1 LSISTEVGSGQGPS
15 WWREVLYYA
24 LVHPAGVVCAVI
36 AAILVTG
43 VIQAVLLRFGAS
55 ELFVDRL
62 QSSILLSTPFYP
74 LEVLFGFSIGF
85 IANRR
90 LHSRSAPLIW
100 ILGVLLVWIDIP
112 SVTHNGTLGEFIWG
126 RGWAERSEQLV
137 TIAPFDAAVG
147 YSIGAWL
154 TGRRQLQTHPSETG
168 TKS

>member
-1 LSISTEVGSGQGPS
+1 
-15 WWREVLYYA
+15 
-24 LVHPAGVVCAVI
+24 VHPAGVVCAVI

-112 SVTHNGTLGEFIWG
+112 SVTHNSTLVEFIWG
-126 RGWAERSEQLV
+126 RGRAADTFEQLV
-137 TIAPFDAAVG
+137 TIAPLDAAVG

-154 TGRRQLQTHPSETG
+154 ACRRQLQGRSRETG
-168 TKS
+168 K